1 MKIETVH
8 IKKFT
13 VLQDLTHNFEGHHTL
28 ICGKNAI
35 GKSSLIKFLR
45 IALGETDCIPPGIDI
60 DGEVYTNSEGK
71 EYVFSVK
78 MDKGK
83 PKVTVKGPDGMSDS
97 RKGVIA
103 TITGAMNLNI
113 PEFIELSR
121 TEKGRKTQV
130 EIFKSFFPKEII
142 DGIDKLEAHV
152 KTLYDERTQLSKD
165 VKAKDLEVR
174 TNPLNH
180 FIDKELDKFKPV
192 DVSAT
197 LTELKAAQQH
207 NATGERAVI
216 KKAQIDSD
224 VIAAEANVEK
234 ARKALADAEGAY
246 QAKRTDQL
254 KGAEWLSAPENQP
267 KPTGHLEDLINSATK
282 TNEDYKNA
290 QKLKVDK
297 GLLATMV
304 DEQEGYTIRIES
316 SREEISKT
324 IKDMTTDLVP
334 GLEFNETGLIYNGIP
349 VHPDTHSTSERI
361 KLGLRIKIAQNQEL
375 GVLFLESLESVD
387 EDGMKAILDIA
398 NEFDMQVIGE
408 EVRRNT
414 KEMVFEI
421 IGE

>member
-8 IKKFT
+8 VKKFT
-13 VLQDLTHNFEGHHTL
+13 VLQDLTHDFAGHHTL

-60 DGEVYTNSEGK
+60 DGEVYTNKEGK

-97 RKGVIA
+97 RKGVLA
-103 TITGAMNLNI
+103 MITGAMNLNI

-142 DGIDKLEAHV
+142 DGIDKMEAHV

-180 FIDKELDKFKPV
+180 LIDKELDKFKQV

-197 LTELKAAQQH
+197 LNELKAAQQH
-207 NATGERAVI
+207 NAIGVRADI
-216 KKAQIDSD
+216 KKAQIDAE

-234 ARKALADAEGAY
+234 ARKALADAEGVH

-267 KPTGHLEDLINSATK
+267 KATGHLEELINSATK

-297 GLLATMV
+297 ELLGTMV
-304 DEQEGYTIRIES
+304 TEQENYTIRIES

-361 KLGLRIKIAQNQEL
+361 KLGLRIKIAQNQDL

-387 EDGMKAILDIA
+387 EDGMKAILEIA
-398 NEFDMQVIGE
+398 NEFNMQVIGE